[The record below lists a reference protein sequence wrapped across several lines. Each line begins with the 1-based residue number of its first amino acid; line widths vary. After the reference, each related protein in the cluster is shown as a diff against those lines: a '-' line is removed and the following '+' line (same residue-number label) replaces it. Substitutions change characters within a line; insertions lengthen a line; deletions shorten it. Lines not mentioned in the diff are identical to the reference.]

1 MQSKRATRKGSCI
14 VSESRLGY
22 PRDNL
27 NELVRK
33 NRSGTVLRY
42 SSDDIIEM
50 NKSKGK
56 KNHISYLLFHVMLIS
71 QDLRESFLCEL
82 WEENARRR
90 LTSVT

>member
-33 NRSGTVLRY
+33 NRSGTILRY
-42 SSDDIIEM
+42 SSDNIVETS
-50 NKSKGK
+50 KSKGK
-56 KNHISYLLFHVMLIS
+56 KNHITYILFHVVLIS
-71 QDLRESFLCEL
+71 QDLSESLGCEL
-82 WEENARRR
+82 WEERMPGGD
-90 LTSVT
+90 